1 MKASILSPP
10 NDPFVATIE
19 REILIV
25 GLAATGWGY
34 VFIMFFFLSPYSTP
48 ILNSLRKRWGCLG
61 LFLANLTRVQK
72 LSPAEAP
79 QAAIFSGEY
88 IEAAVSPLIS
98 SVSPADTC

>member
-1 MKASILSPP
+1 
-10 NDPFVATIE
+10 
-19 REILIV
+19 
-25 GLAATGWGY
+25 
-34 VFIMFFFLSPYSTP
+34 MFFLCFSFSL
-48 ILNSLRKRWGCLG
+48 LNSHSQFTLQKRWGCLG

-98 SVSPADTC
+98 SVSPADIC